1 MTEIIEYGLSVSL
14 EASPRTPTTP
24 RGSDNDDE
32 VCYAP
37 PRKPSFS
44 RLMATADDV
53 EEGEEDM
60 EPTTTITTT
69 TTTTT
74 REVSISPRVLFTA
87 NANRNGSGAVIRRN
101 LSADFFNN
109 DTTTSLLSPVSFGT
123 SSSVR
128 RVASADSSES
138 IGECGVCYSHLPLHS
153 NHVFTLCGHLF
164 CLRCL
169 LKWWDNATTCPN
181 CRAELL
187 EQDPEAEEAEEAGL
201 DLTLTLT
208 LT

>member
-14 EASPRTPTTP
+14 EASPRTPTAP

-69 TTTTT
+69 TTT

-101 LSADFFNN
+101 LSAEFFNN

-128 RVASADSSES
+128 RVAEDASES

-181 CRAELL
+181 CRAKLL
-187 EQDPEAEEAEEAGL
+187 EQDPEAEAEAEEAEAGL
-201 DLTLTLT
+201 DLTLT
-208 LT
+208 

>member
-1 MTEIIEYGLSVSL
+1 MIEYGLSVSL

-24 RGSDNDDE
+24 RGSGNDDDADHAAE

-44 RLMATADDV
+44 RLMATADAEDG
-53 EEGEEDM
+53 EGGEDM
-60 EPTTTITTT
+60 EA
-69 TTTTT
+69 T

-87 NANRNGSGAVIRRN
+87 NLNGRENGTRTRSRSSAVIRRN

-128 RVASADSSES
+128 RVAADASES

-187 EQDPEAEEAEEAGL
+187 EQDPEAEEAAEAEEAGL
-201 DLTLTLT
+201 DLTLT
-208 LT
+208 